1 MDTLTKHDLIQQ
13 EIVEKALEF
22 YKTENKGY
30 IDGAMR
36 LGKIKITIDLMK
48 SFEKDLKDD
57 VLVLIAYPDNKIKSS
72 WENEFEKWKY
82 NNPWI
87 TYVNFSSLHKVN
99 DLVPDFFIID
109 EFHSCSDK
117 ERDYCHQIMTN
128 DKNTKTLGLSGTISK
143 WTKGIWGLKEIAKY
157 TTLDGINDG
166 ILADYQIT
174 VHFVDLDTKV
184 KTPNSKGKLLSE
196 KQKYDNYTFVIDKFK
211 KEGKDT
217 MHLALSRNRLSTS
230 SLGKLNYTKN
240 LLLTLNDKRIAI
252 FAGLTDT
259 ADKMGVPTYHNKSKD
274 DSNFQK
280 FQNEEINH
288 LALAQMGRMGVSF
301 NKLDSVILLNATSN
315 AEDTSQICNRAIKL
329 DYNGKVADI
338 HLIALNEEVER
349 EKIKRSLSM
358 LDKNRIK
365 YK

>member
-1 MDTLTKHDLIQQ
+1 MKKDQNQIQQ
-13 EIVEKALEF
+13 EIVTKALEF
-22 YKTENKGY
+22 YKTDNKGY

-36 LGKIKITIDLMK
+36 LGKIKITIDLFK
-48 SFEKDLKDD
+48 SLCTP
-57 VLVLIAYPDNKIKSS
+57 VSTILICYPDNKIKQS
-72 WENEFEKWKY
+72 WIDEFKKWGY
-82 NNPWI
+82 GSLSI
-87 TYVNFSSLHKVN
+87 LFTNFSSLSKFKDARP
-99 DLVPDFFIID
+99 DLFVID
-109 EFHSCSDK
+109 EFHSASDL

-128 DKNTKTLGLSGTISK
+128 YVNTKTLALSGTISK
-143 WTKGIWGLKEIAKY
+143 WTKGVWGLKEIAKY
-157 TTLDGINDG
+157 TTLQGIEDQ
-166 ILADYQIT
+166 ILANYQVT

-196 KQKYDNYTFVIDKFK
+196 KQKYDNYTFVINKFK

-240 LLLTLNDKRIAI
+240 LLLTLNDKRIVI

-259 ADKMGVPTYHNKSKD
+259 ADKIGVPTYHNKSKD

-280 FQNEEINH
+280 FQSMEINH

-301 NKLDSVILLNATSN
+301 NKLDSVMLLNATNN

-338 HLIALNEEVER
+338 HIIALNEEVER
-349 EKIKRSLSM
+349 AKIKRSLSM

-365 YK
+365 YI